1 MLINTFNLTLL
12 SSDLAVVNLSIGQS
26 PFTFINGNG
35 TTFLF
40 LYFLAP
46 EFSDSLGY
54 IDVRSTYQMSTYQS
68 IQTFFTHL

>member
-1 MLINTFNLTLL
+1 M
-12 SSDLAVVNLSIGQS
+12 
-26 PFTFINGNG
+26 
-35 TTFLF
+35 FLF

-68 IQTFFTHL
+68 IQTFFTHLWLVVKFWLVNLNNDPWSTKPWDWA

>member
-1 MLINTFNLTLL
+1 MINTFNLTLL

-35 TTFLF
+35 TMFLF